1 MSDEGSTV
9 GGEGSTVGEG
19 STMGGLKTGGH
30 WGPGVN
36 TECHES

>member
-9 GGEGSTVGEG
+9 GGEGSTV
-19 STMGGLKTGGH
+19 GGLKTGGH